1 MSMTNTMKAVQLQV
15 TGGPEVLSLVELP
28 LPVPGTG
35 QVRVKAEAVGA
46 GGPDVLIRNGTY
58 KWMPPLPA
66 IPGNELA
73 GVVDA
78 VGPGASRLAV
88 GERVLVSARE
98 LPQRGG
104 CYAEYIC
111 VPEAV
116 PFVLPASVSFDAA
129 VSLGNFQLAI
139 ALLASN
145 GNLPAQAVLVP
156 GAAGGVATAL
166 AQVARSRG
174 LRVIGTASS
183 DAKRAFALE
192 NGVSDIVD
200 GDPQALPERVL
211 ALTGGRGVDLAFDH
225 VGGALFVAC
234 LRSLAPSGMVV
245 SYNILAGPPSS
256 DVFEELRRLLGRS
269 LAIRTFSIHA
279 VDADV
284 AQRRGL
290 MEQAIA
296 LMASGQVRAPRATRM
311 PLAEARR
318 AHELLDNGGS
328 LGKLVLVP

>member
-28 LPVPGTG
+28 LPVPGPG
-35 QVRVKAEAVGA
+35 QVRVKAEAIGA
-46 GGPDVLIRNGTY
+46 GGPDVLIRNGSY

-78 VGPGASRLAV
+78 AGPGASRLAV

-183 DAKRAFALE
+183 EEKRAFALE

-234 LRSLAPSGMVV
+234 LRSLAPSGMAV

-296 LMASGQVRAPRATRM
+296 LMASGQVRAPRATRL